1 MLQPAVFVPSCCPHG
16 ATARADTPSVCSL
29 QVRYDPTV
37 LPLCDLLEMI
47 LAIDAALPAAQTQTG
62 TEVQTQIDAQQL
74 RQSVL
79 SPRKPHQTS
88 KFRGSDRDG
97 LVD

>member
-1 MLQPAVFVPSCCPHG
+1 MQGEEKRREKRLIAGVPAVP
-16 ATARADTPSVCSL
+16 D
-29 QVRYDPTV
+29 Q
-37 LPLCDLLEMI
+37 
-47 LAIDAALPAAQTQTG
+47 AAPAPAPQAAPEPEPAAPTQTG